1 MGLKAETKNA
11 IVKPYIQAQ
20 GGMTNYQEGVKANTS
35 LELGARLNSGN
46 LRAEAGVRGGTELGA
61 RAEVGYTVPLNGKKV
76 GLDLSAGADYSKQLA
91 SSNTLSFTDKTPIT
105 YTQDGANYNFTFK
118 ETPCT
123 KYEYTYKPDQYRA
136 YAGAGVKV
144 APNNKFN
151 ITAGVEAGVKGTTL
165 KDKMVEGQPYAR
177 DINETIPTSEGSIN
191 INATVQGK
199 YGDVTFCHP
208 KPEAYVTPKI
218 AAEYNINKNL
228 SFGANASFNEAGVK
242 AHWTF

>member
-11 IVKPYIQAQ
+11 IVKPYVQAQ

-35 LELGARLNSGN
+35 LELGARLNSGS

-61 RAEVGYTVPLNGKKV
+61 RAEVGYTVPLKGKKV

-91 SSNTLSFTDKTPIT
+91 SSNTMSFIDKSPVL
-105 YTQDGANYNFTFK
+105 YSQNGENYNFTFHGVH
-118 ETPCT
+118 ET
-123 KYEYTYKPDQYRA
+123 KYDYNYKPDQYRA

-151 ITAGVEAGVKGTTL
+151 FTAGVEAGVKGTTL
-165 KDKMVEGQPYAR
+165 KDKMVEGQTFTQN
-177 DINETIPTSEGSIN
+177 INETIHTPEGAIN

-199 YGDVTFCHP
+199 DADTRFHHP
-208 KPEAYVTPKI
+208 KTHAYVTPKI

-228 SFGANASFNEAGVK
+228 SLSANASFNEAGVK
-242 AHWTF
+242 ARWTF